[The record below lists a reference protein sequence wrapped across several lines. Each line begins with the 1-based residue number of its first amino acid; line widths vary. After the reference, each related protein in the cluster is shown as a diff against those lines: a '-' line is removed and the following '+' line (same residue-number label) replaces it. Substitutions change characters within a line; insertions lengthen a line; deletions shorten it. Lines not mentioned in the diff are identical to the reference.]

1 MKILVIQLAR
11 LGDILQT
18 IPTINALQRLNPHA
32 EIQLLVRSR
41 FKAAADLVPHLSR
54 TWLLD
59 SQAVFAP
66 LFQQKNLRETQIQLR
81 SLLRDLKNQNFAQI
95 INLSFSP
102 ASSYL
107 TTCLSA
113 PGIDVRGY
121 VRHSDGFFNPNEDS
135 SCYFY
140 AQVGV
145 GKSNRVHIT
154 DLMAQVAKV
163 DLASGDWFTKYKP
176 KKIDSF
182 SERYIVIHVG
192 ASQSTKTYA
201 PENWARVLNELDF
214 HCVLIGANGERPFA
228 EEILKGVSQNKRD
241 SITDLVGR
249 TSFTELFDVIAQA
262 ELLVGADSAPMAMA
276 SFTNT
281 KCVNLS
287 ASSVNFWETGPR
299 ASGSRVIFA
308 EKINDIDPRD
318 VVKEIQNTMIGAS
331 AGRNVALV
339 TKAIE
344 SYIPQFSTSDEF
356 EWTLLKALYMGGDL
370 PVVEDYST
378 ILAMTQLREINQ
390 IVIEQTQ
397 QIIDK
402 RESNIHSELIARAD
416 EIISGIKK
424 FAPKIHPLISWY
436 EVERTRIPPGNLLN
450 IAERTIKICKALEHV
465 LSLYLGNL
473 SPQLRRSNE
482 NFALE
487 SLPDFE

>member
-18 IPTINALQRLNPHA
+18 IPTVNALQRLNPNA
-32 EIQLLVRSR
+32 EIHLLVRSHFR
-41 FKAAADLVPHLSR
+41 AAADLVPHLSR

-59 SQAVFAP
+59 SKNIFSP
-66 LFQQKNLRETQIQLR
+66 LFEQGNLRETQIQLR
-81 SLLRDLKNQNFAQI
+81 SLLRDLKNENFAQI

-107 TTCLSA
+107 TTCLA
-113 PGIDVRGY
+113 ARGIEVRGY

-140 AQVGV
+140 AQVGI
-145 GKSNRVHIT
+145 GKSNRIHIT

-176 KKIDSF
+176 KKIDSLT
-182 SERYIVIHVG
+182 EKYVAIHVG
-192 ASQSTKTYA
+192 ASQANKGYSA
-201 PENWARVLNELDF
+201 ENWAKVLSGLESQL
-214 HCVLIGANGERPFA
+214 VLIGAIGERAFA
-228 EEILKGVSQNKRD
+228 EEILRLVNQNRR
-241 SITDLVGR
+241 SFITDLVGR
-249 TSFTELFDVIAQA
+249 TSFTELFDVIAQS

-276 SFTNT
+276 PFTRT

-287 ASSVNFWETGPR
+287 SQTVNFWETGPR
-299 ASGSRVIFA
+299 AFGSRVIFA
-308 EKINDIDPRD
+308 DKINDIDPKD
-318 VVKEIQNTMIGAS
+318 VIREIQNTMVGTP
-331 AGRNVALV
+331 AGKNVALV
-339 TKAIE
+339 TNAVE
-344 SYIPQFSTSDEF
+344 GYVPQFQTSDQF
-356 EWTLLKALYMGGDL
+356 EWNLVKALYMGGEL
-370 PVVEDYST
+370 PIVEDHAT

-390 IVIEQTQ
+390 IVLDQTQ
-397 QIIDK
+397 YILDRK
-402 RESNIHSELIARAD
+402 ESNLHADLIARAD

-424 FAPKIHPLISWY
+424 FAPKIHPLVSWY
-436 EVERTRIPPGNLLN
+436 EVERTRIPPASLVN
-450 IAERTIKICKALEHV
+450 IAERTIKICKGLEHV